1 MKSKIVLV
9 KNVARLADAGEALIR
24 RAPGM
29 PGMGLVHGETGY
41 GKTTAVTW
49 YSNRCNAAYVRAM
62 ATWTPASMFGSIL
75 RELGKQPRGSC
86 AAMMEEIVEAL
97 ALSNR
102 PVFIDEADYLV
113 DSKRMTESLRDI
125 HDLATVPVVLIGMAG
140 IDQRLAH
147 RKQLTG
153 RVMQDVHFE
162 PADAEDAALLARELC
177 EVRVKADLLADL
189 VKHVGG
195 SVRLVV
201 VGLARIEEYARR
213 KGLEAIG
220 SADWGRRA
228 FFTGEAPKS
237 NVVSKPELAVVAG
250 IGAPQA

>member
-1 MKSKIVLV
+1 MKSKIVPI
-9 KNVARLADAGEALIR
+9 KNVARLSDAGEALVR

-29 PGMGLVHGETGY
+29 PGMGLVEGETGF

-49 YSNRCNAAYVRAM
+49 YCNRANAVYVRAL
-62 ATWTPASMFGSIL
+62 AAWTPASMFGSIL
-75 RELGKQPRGSC
+75 KELGKQPRGSC
-86 AAMMEEIVEAL
+86 AQMMDEIIEAL

-102 PVFIDEADYLV
+102 PLFIDEADYLV
-113 DSKRMTESLRDI
+113 RSLRMTESLRDV

-153 RVMQDVHFE
+153 RVMQHVRFE
-162 PADAEDAALLARELC
+162 ACDAEDAALLARELC
-177 EVRVKADLLADL
+177 EVRVKTDLLADL
-189 VKHVGG
+189 VKQVGG
-195 SVRLVV
+195 SVRLIV

-213 KGLEAIG
+213 KGLDSIG

-228 FFTGEAPKS
+228 FFTGEAPTSKKPDLT
-237 NVVSKPELAVVAG
+237 VVVPQ
-250 IGAPQA
+250 GAAQA